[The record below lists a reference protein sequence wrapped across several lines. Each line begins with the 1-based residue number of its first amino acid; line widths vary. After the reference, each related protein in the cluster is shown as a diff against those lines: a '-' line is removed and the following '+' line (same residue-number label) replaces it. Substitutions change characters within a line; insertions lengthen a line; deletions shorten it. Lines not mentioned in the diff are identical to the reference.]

1 MNLGSLGGLFG
12 GDERRK
18 KLMDGLQGVMK
29 NPEAMKAIGGLAAG
43 GMGGAEGAGAAAGG
57 EGGGAGTSGGFGALL
72 GGLKT
77 PQMGPGG
84 TAGFNPNAPMPS
96 LKAPMMGGDSGVRKV
111 GRAGTGGE
119 AFGIDNSSRGG
130 SSGLGTPDEGGGVMV
145 GRRISV
151 DDAMPDAFDMPFK
164 ASQAPSPLSRMGNST
179 TLPTMDM
186 NAPFVGHDPR
196 LRNPLPQLQ
205 RPDAPVFEPIRDGVN
220 INASNSGP
228 VGGSDTLGSMMD
240 QMANRPA
247 AVENQQTQMLA
258 PRPIGQV
265 RPPDLLGRRGDTL
278 DDTPMGHARY
288 GYQSEYMDD
297 KGHIPR
303 RWQDIAANSLHGA
316 AMGFQNG
323 GGWQG
328 ALGGAAAGGVG
339 SAVDPTR
346 ARDFRFNQEQ
356 VPRMESN
363 RKDTERGQDRGFEM
377 QKRNADLRGAEA
389 RTAATIAG
397 TKDAELFR
405 RQQEANLAKTQA
417 DTKAKLTGRPQKF
430 LDYDSE
436 TQQYVTAFKYPD
448 GHVEYEGPSGDAEL
462 KLRGY
467 ENQNKMNTARIEGGM
482 ARVKEAGKNSMERVR
497 VQQGGANWRTTQT
510 QAGQNKRTA
519 DKINAQYGDTYTP
532 PRTPMGSDIPPQGK
546 APAVGSVPT
555 KRATAQHVQEYAQ
568 KFGVSPEEARKRFE
582 AKGYRVE

>member
-57 EGGGAGTSGGFGALL
+57 EGGGAGASGGFGALL

-96 LKAPMMGGDSGVRKV
+96 LKAPMMGGDSGVRKI

-130 SSGLGTPDEGGGVMV
+130 SSGLGTPDEGGGVMI

-179 TLPTMDM
+179 TLPAMDM

-205 RPDAPVFEPIRDGVN
+205 RPDAPSFEPIRDSVN
-220 INASNSGP
+220 INASTGGP
-228 VGGSDTLGSMMD
+228 VGGSDALGSMMD

-247 AVENQQTQMLA
+247 AVESQQTQMLA

-377 QKRNADLRGAEA
+377 QKRNADLRGTEA

-397 TKDAELFR
+397 TKDVELE
-405 RQQEANLAKTQA
+405 RQSKMSQIAKTNAQA
-417 DTKAKLTGRPQKF
+417 EAIAKGKDVTKMIPNPETGELEEVRF
-430 LDYDSE
+430 F
-436 TQQYVTAFKYPD
+436 AD
-448 GHVEYEGPSGDAEL
+448 GTSQVLGRSGQAIL
-462 KLRGY
+462 KREGY
-467 ENQNKMNTARIEGGM
+467 ENQRGMNTERIGSRE
-482 ARVKEAGKNSMERVR
+482 KIAGNAQRGAMDRVR

-532 PRTPMGSDIPPQGK
+532 PRTPMGPDIPPQGK